1 MKKTIQGVAAGLIAG
16 AISWVICPVLFGTP
30 EPFDTTAGLI
40 AGQGLLTLVAVV
52 IVFKGTLR
60 ALPGLIIGMYAGINL
75 AIFVVGNSEQKA
87 WFLLGLMTTL
97 VLVVAP
103 LVGGLVSGAVRA
115 YRERRTKIDI

>member
-75 AIFVVGNSEQKA
+75 AILVVGTK
-87 WFLLGLMTTL
+87 FYPKGF
-97 VLVVAP
+97 
-103 LVGGLVSGAVRA
+103 
-115 YRERRTKIDI
+115 TKIVVNVKHVKVRTSISSCPPPSTCCCCC